1 MATKR
6 RTKQAKPA
14 ARRATLTE
22 GQRLFEAF
30 VARCGLTQLAIAAA
44 LGVSDVTIWFWRT
57 GEKRPVDHQRAKIEA
72 WTNGAIPAVT
82 WRTAEERVE
91 IRNTRPFMST
101 GTDG

>member
-6 RTKQAKPA
+6 RTKQARPA
-14 ARRATLTE
+14 ARRVTLTE

-72 WTNGAIPAVT
+72 WTGGTVPSTA
-82 WRTAEERVE
+82 WRTDAERAEVE
-91 IRNTRPFMST
+91 AMAPLAM
-101 GTDG
+101 GAA